1 MREESSLREPF
12 PGKGKKE
19 KEMDAEQFIEM
30 INDTRVVNWYGNIAF
45 EVVDVVPDYVSQEIY
60 MKVEAQVQ
68 YDLQKIIDYLFDNMS
83 AVLVKD
89 LPSEIQNGIFK
100 YSSTVPGNLPVV
112 YKGMRIYAASGDKK
126 PWENVFLINRMKKE
140 RSDKYWRDW
149 IKEGMEGNE
158 SEGDR

>member
-1 MREESSLREPF
+1 
-12 PGKGKKE
+12 
-19 KEMDAEQFIEM
+19 MDIEQFTAM
-30 INDTRVVNWYGNIAF
+30 INDTRKVNWYGNITF
-45 EVVDVVPDYVSQEIY
+45 EVVDVAPDFARQEIY
-60 MKVEAQVQ
+60 MRVEAQVQ
-68 YDLQKIIDYLFDNMS
+68 YDLLKIMDYIFDNMS

-89 LPSEIQNGIFK
+89 LPSEIQHGIFK

-126 PWENVFLINRMKKE
+126 PWENVLLINRMKKE